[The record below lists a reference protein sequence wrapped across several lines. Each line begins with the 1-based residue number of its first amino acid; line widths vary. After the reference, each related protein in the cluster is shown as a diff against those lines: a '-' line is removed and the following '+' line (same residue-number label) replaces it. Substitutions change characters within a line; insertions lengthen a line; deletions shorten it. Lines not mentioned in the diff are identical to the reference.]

1 MYYWCEQR
9 KHKYY
14 GGVWAGQT
22 SKKTITCQHFKDCIN
37 TGYLNQCE
45 SSGLTG
51 SVFLFKLGSL
61 SRHMKKLHWFLSV
74 SELWQGAVNAAGLQ
88 VTDCV
93 RWRIVFAQILCSAF
107 KLPNVGIYQNRR
119 AHVRRYF
126 TDVAGVQ
133 LWLLAVW
140 FIHKHRHESKTE
152 PWAVSAVGKHEQKY
166 NFVLSLFPQR
176 PYTCAVHLYVLS
188 EFLSVF
194 KFAFFGWVGVGCFPS
209 PSFNI

>member
-107 KLPNVGIYQNRR
+107 KLQNRGDLSEQESTCTPIFHWRGRRSTVASRCLIHPQAPSWIKNGALSCKCSGKTR
-119 AHVRRYF
+119 AEI
-126 TDVAGVQ
+126 Q
-133 LWLLAVW
+133 LC
-140 FIHKHRHESKTE
+140 S
-152 PWAVSAVGKHEQKY
+152 
-166 NFVLSLFPQR
+166 LSLPTEALHLCSAFI
-176 PYTCAVHLYVLS
+176 CAQWIFERV
-188 EFLSVF
+188 
-194 KFAFFGWVGVGCFPS
+194 
-209 PSFNI
+209 